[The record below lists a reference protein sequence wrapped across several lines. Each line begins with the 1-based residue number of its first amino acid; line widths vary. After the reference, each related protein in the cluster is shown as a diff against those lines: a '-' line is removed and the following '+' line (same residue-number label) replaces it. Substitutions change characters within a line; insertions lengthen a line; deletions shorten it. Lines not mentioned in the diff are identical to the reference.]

1 MRPAS
6 MPGTHVKTWRN
17 PRILIGGALV
27 LVAVVG
33 IAIVSH
39 RERAQP
45 QVALSAN
52 PPDVQQPSDAQ
63 PPTEALQT
71 REARQLHD
79 AQPSAEAPDFV
90 LVGIES
96 KPPGVTI
103 VHADSGFLYGHT
115 PETVELRRS
124 TSPVRI
130 RFEMEG
136 YIPLTREVSAASD
149 SVLSITLKPSPK
161 PYTRATQSSNAKK

>member
-1 MRPAS
+1 M
-6 MPGTHVKTWRN
+6 KTWRN
-17 PRILIGGALV
+17 PRLLIGSALV

-39 RERAQP
+39 RERAQL
-45 QVALSAN
+45 QVALRAN

-63 PPTEALQT
+63 PPTEALRT
-71 REARQLHD
+71 REAQQHHDAQPAHD
-79 AQPSAEAPDFV
+79 AQPSAEAPDFM

-96 KPPGVTI
+96 KPPGVAI
-103 VHADSGFLYGHT
+103 VRADSGFLYGHT

-161 PYTRATQSSNAKK
+161 TYTRATQSSNAKK